1 MPHATIK
8 LYLPHG
14 DAKSLRSAE
23 IMNWT
28 GKAIAAPRTELDDLV
43 QLDDL
48 GRTGVYIL
56 LGTKPESGQPCAYIG
71 EAEVIRDRIKQH
83 KSKEFWI
90 TAMVFI
96 SNV

>member
-48 GRTGVYIL
+48 GRTGFTFYWGRSQNRVSRAPIL
-56 LGTKPESGQPCAYIG
+56 ARLK
-71 EAEVIRDRIKQH
+71 
-83 KSKEFWI
+83 
-90 TAMVFI
+90 
-96 SNV
+96 